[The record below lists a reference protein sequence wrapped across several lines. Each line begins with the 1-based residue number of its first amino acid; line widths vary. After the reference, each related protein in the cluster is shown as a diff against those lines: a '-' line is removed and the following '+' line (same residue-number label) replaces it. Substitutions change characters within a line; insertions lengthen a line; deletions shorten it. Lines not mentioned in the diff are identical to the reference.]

1 MKKLLGHKRITS
13 MALSALLL
21 LSAAS
26 AALTASAEEPADMTP
41 IEQVN
46 YYGDFEKG
54 EYKTIQFL
62 NFDTAEITNEQYFSG
77 GNSLKAITKDNYG
90 TIRMDIDLEPNTVYA
105 FSMSAYAANATAA
118 NSKGTIRILDK
129 ADSWK
134 QIVNCKQKIGYK
146 NGGWNYILYCFTTGD
161 DKAYGTGRYRFE
173 FADIPFQASF
183 YFDNIKLEKVAG
195 VDKANLINA
204 DFEDLDAGLAAWS
217 NESVL
222 EISDE
227 SVNDGNYSAY
237 IYGAADTDKTAAR
250 WTGTYHSF
258 AVEKNTNYR
267 LTYYAQC
274 KNGENSPIIKIHP
287 FESSSTNLLG
297 QYDKQLNETAADRTK
312 WTKNTLTFN
321 SGDNNLLRLFLV
333 VNNYGAYID
342 DISIDKLYSS
352 VVYATGRGDAAAS
365 RESFTVGEA
374 VTLTATPADGA
385 VFSGWYDGETL
396 VSTDAA
402 YTFTPTDSFCY
413 TARFTPIEN
422 PNVIEFV
429 NPGFESDDLS
439 AWSNQTPFEIITTDK
454 HSGEKALR
462 VKANGEAAQW
472 AKSYKGFY
480 IEPNTDYVVH
490 FYGKRESGDESY
502 TLVHIMDKSNNKIK
516 GDIGVN
522 GLITGYD
529 SEGKAIFDHSQWG
542 LNEIKF
548 NSGNHNYI
556 RLCFQVSKGASY
568 IDDIYIA
575 RKVGTYSSENT
586 EYGTVKG
593 TAPTLCYGEE
603 FTITAEPK
611 DGYVFAGWYNSANE
625 LVSENAVYTNTLT
638 SNESYVAKFAENTVI
653 QGDVNG
659 DGNVDATDL
668 TVLRKVLLGI
678 ETSDNANVNGDKNVD
693 ILDYIALKKLLA
705 K

>member
-1 MKKLLGHKRITS
+1 MKKLLLHKRITS

-26 AALTASAEEPADMTP
+26 AALTASAEESADMTP

-54 EYKTIQFL
+54 EYKTIQFS
-62 NFDTAEITNEQYFSG
+62 NFNAEITDELAYTGTHSV
-77 GNSLKAITKDNYG
+77 KATATNWG
-90 TIRMDIDLEPNTVYA
+90 ALLLNLNLEPLTTYKFSVAVYVGAENAPPAPGEFTVVDRTTWQNIAQYTNI
-105 FSMSAYAANATAA
+105 SY
-118 NSKGTIRILDK
+118 K
-129 ADSWK
+129 ASSWK
-134 QIVNCKQKIGYK
+134 HVTYS
-146 NGGWNYILYCFTTGD
+146 FTTPADRAYDGNRYKITFSNIKAGSVLYFD
-161 DKAYGTGRYRFE
+161 DIRFE
-173 FADIPFQASF
+173 KVNSDAA
-183 YFDNIKLEKVAG
+183 LE
-195 VDKANLINA
+195 NS

-222 EISDE
+222 EISDDTA
-227 SVNDGNYSAY
+227 NGGDYSAY

-250 WTGTYHSF
+250 WTGTYQLF

-274 KNGENSPIIKIHP
+274 KNSGNSPIIKIHP
-287 FESSSTNLLG
+287 FANSDTNLLG

-365 RESFTVGEA
+365 KAILNPGEE
-374 VTLTATPADGA
+374 VTLTATPAEGA
-385 VFSGWYDGETL
+385 EFLGWYNGETL
-396 VSTDAA
+396 VSTDAS
-402 YTFTPTDSFCY
+402 YKFTPTDSFCY

-439 AWSNQTPFEIITTDK
+439 EWSSSTPFEIITTDK
-454 HSGEKALR
+454 HSGEQALR
-462 VKANGEAAQW
+462 VKANGEVAQW
-472 AKSYKGFY
+472 TNSYKGFY
-480 IEPNTDYVVH
+480 VEPNTDYVVH
-490 FYGKRESGDESY
+490 FYGKRESVDESY

-529 SEGKAIFDHSQWG
+529 SEGKTIFDHSQWG

-556 RLCFQVSKGASY
+556 RLGFQVSKGASY

-575 RKVGTYSSENT
+575 HKVGTYSSENT

-625 LVSENAVYTNTLT
+625 LVSGNAVYTNTLT

-653 QGDVNG
+653 KGDVNG

-705 K
+705 E

>member
-26 AALTASAEEPADMTP
+26 AALTASAAAENLTV
-41 IEQVN
+41 EQIN
-46 YYGDFEKG
+46 EAGNFEG
-54 EYKTIQFL
+54 ESYSPFSTQNATL
-62 NFDTAEITNEQYFSG
+62 TVSNEKYFSG
-77 GNSLKAITKDNYG
+77 AKSLKLVATADNAEFL
-90 TIRMDIDLEPNTVYA
+90 INPVALEK
-105 FSMSAYAANATAA
+105 SSAYKLSFALYVEKMSNTSNVLNIKDRVDFQDRLNVKLPKKVGKWRIINVYLNTIAKEAPYRIGFQGLSNGAT
-118 NSKGTIRILDK
+118 L
-129 ADSWK
+129 
-134 QIVNCKQKIGYK
+134 
-146 NGGWNYILYCFTTGD
+146 
-161 DKAYGTGRYRFE
+161 
-173 FADIPFQASF
+173 
-183 YFDNIKLEKVAG
+183 YFDDIKIEKVTDTNYLG
-195 VDKANLINA
+195 KITNS
-204 DFEDLDAGLAAWS
+204 DFEDTDYGLVEWS

-222 EISDE
+222 EMSD
-227 SVNDGNYSAY
+227 VAKTGDWSAY
-237 IYGAADTDKTAAR
+237 IYGTVSDPDSGVSMWQNTQQL
-250 WTGTYHSF
+250 F
-258 AVEKNTNYR
+258 AVERNTYYR
-267 LTYYAQC
+267 LTYYAKC
-274 KNGENSPIIKIHP
+274 LGIDKNPIIKIFP
-287 FESSSTNLLG
+287 SASETSNENILGGDKVLNQGTANSTEWN
-297 QYDKQLNETAADRTK
+297 
-312 WTKNTLTFN
+312 KNTVTFN

-374 VTLTATPADGA
+374 VTLTATPAEGA
-385 VFSGWYDGETL
+385 EFLGWYNGETI

-413 TARFTPIEN
+413 TARFTPISN
-422 PNVIEFV
+422 SNVIEFV

-439 AWSNQTPFEIITTDK
+439 AWSNQTPFEIISTDK
-454 HSGEKALR
+454 HSGEQALR
-462 VKANGEAAQW
+462 VKANGEVAQW

-548 NSGNHNYI
+548 NSGSNNYV

-575 RKVGTYSSENT
+575 RKVGTYSSENK
-586 EYGTVKG
+586 EFGTVKG

-653 QGDVNG
+653 KGDVNG

-678 ETSDNANVNGDKNVD
+678 ETSNNANVNGDKNVD